1 MNLSLRRHLSY
12 ANVVATLAL
21 VFAMSGGALAAS
33 HYLINSTKQ
42 INPKV
47 LSTLKGTGK
56 VGSQGPAGAQ
66 GPAGPQGTPGAPGQP
81 GGPGERGPPGIN
93 GVVSAV
99 GVIVDRSGAQ
109 TGAVHV
115 AAGTYLILAF
125 IDGEEEST
133 TAIACTLTAGTDID
147 EKNNV
152 VSGNGANNLF
162 QTIPLMVTHTFAAPG
177 EASVSCGGTRGET
190 SRMVAIPVASVVAG

>member
-1 MNLSLRRHLSY
+1 MKPIRRHLSY

-81 GGPGERGPPGIN
+81 GGPGERGPPGLN

-99 GVIVDRSGAQ
+99 TSS
-109 TGAVHV
+109 TGTVHV

-125 IDGEEEST
+125 IEGQGEIGT
-133 TAIACTLTAGTDID
+133 TELICTLTAGTDTD
-147 EKNNV
+147 SKKNIV
-152 VSGNGANNLF
+152 GGNGANYLF
-162 QTIPLMVTHTFAAPG
+162 QTIPLMVTHTFAASG
-177 EASVSCGGTRGET
+177 QASVECNGRGET

>member
-47 LSTLKGTGK
+47 VSALKGMGK
-56 VGSQGPAGAQ
+56 VGSPGPAGAQ

-99 GVIVDRSGAQ
+99 TSQ

-125 IDGEEEST
+125 IDGEEENT
-133 TAIACTLTAGTDID
+133 TEISCTLTAGTDTD
-147 EKNNV
+147 EKKNV
-152 VSGNGANNLF
+152 VSGNGANDLF

-177 EASVSCGGTRGET
+177 QASVSCGGTRGET

>member
-47 LSTLKGTGK
+47 LGALKGTGK
-56 VGSQGPAGAQ
+56 AGSAGAQ
-66 GPAGPQGTPGAPGQP
+66 GPAGPQGTPGAQGQPGAPGQP
-81 GGPGERGPPGIN
+81 GGPGERGPPGTN

-99 GVIVDRSGAQ
+99 TSS
-109 TGAVHV
+109 TGTLKV

-125 IDGEEEST
+125 IEGQGEVGT
-133 TAIACTLTAGTDID
+133 TEMTCTLTAGTDTD
-147 EKNNV
+147 SKKNIV
-152 VSGNGANNLF
+152 GGNGNNYLF
-162 QTIPLMVTHTFAAPG
+162 QTIPLMVTHTFAASG
-177 EASVSCGGTRGET
+177 QASVECNGRGET